1 MLFLDQIVTYYGNV
15 QALKG
20 VSFDVGKG
28 EMVALIGSNGAGKTT
43 ILRTISGLLSPRS
56 GRIRF
61 MDEEISGRPPFEV
74 IKRGIAHSPEG
85 RRVWPDMTVFENLRM
100 GAYLRKE
107 EEAIK
112 EDMERMY
119 ELFPILTQRRD
130 QLAGSLSG
138 GEQQMLAIA
147 RALMSKPRLLLL
159 DEPSLGLAPIM
170 VERVA
175 ETVVRLNRSGMTI
188 LLVEQNANLALMISS
203 RAYVLQTGKIILSGK
218 SADLLV
224 NDEVRKVY
232 LGRRTDE
239 ERGSTNGR

>member
-1 MLFLDQIVTYYGNV
+1 MLSLNGVVVYYGNV

-20 VSFDVGKG
+20 ISLKVMGG

-43 ILRTISGLLSPRS
+43 TLRTVSGLLSPRS
-56 GRIRF
+56 GEIRF
-61 MDEEISGRPPFEV
+61 QDELISGLPPFEI
-74 IKRGIAHSPEG
+74 IKRGIAHCPEG

-100 GAYLRKE
+100 GGYLRKGSAE
-107 EEAIK
+107 IK
-112 EDMERMY
+112 GDLEKMY
-119 ELFPILTQRRD
+119 ALFPRLKERRN

-147 RALMSKPRLLLL
+147 RALMSKPKLLLL

-175 ETVVRLNRSGMTI
+175 ETVVKLNQTGTTI
-188 LLVEQNANLALMISS
+188 LLVEQNANLALKISS
-203 RAYVLQTGKIILSGK
+203 RAYVLQVGRITLFGKAS
-218 SADLLV
+218 DLLV

-232 LGRRTDE
+232 LGKA
-239 ERGSTNGR
+239 N

>member
-1 MLFLDQIVTYYGNV
+1 MLSLTGIVTYYGNV

-20 VSFDVGKG
+20 ISFEVRAG

-43 ILRTISGLLSPRS
+43 VLRTISGLLSPRS
-56 GRIRF
+56 G
-61 MDEEISGRPPFEV
+61 EILFQGEGIGGRPPFEI
-74 IKRGIAHSPEG
+74 IKKGIAHCPEG

-100 GAYLRKE
+100 GGYLRKD
-107 EEAIK
+107 AGGIK
-112 EDMERMY
+112 EDLERMY
-119 ELFPILTQRRD
+119 ELFPRLIERRG

-147 RALMSKPRLLLL
+147 RALMSKPTLLLL

-175 ETVVRLNRSGMTI
+175 ETAVKLNRSGMTI
-188 LLVEQNANLALMISS
+188 LLVEQNANLALTISC
-203 RAYVLQTGKIILSGK
+203 RAYVLQTGKIILSGA
-218 SADLLV
+218 SGDLLV

-232 LGRRTDE
+232 LGKA
-239 ERGSTNGR
+239 G

>member
-1 MLFLDQIVTYYGNV
+1 MLSLTGIVTFYGNV

-20 VSFDVGKG
+20 ISFDVREG

-43 ILRTISGLLSPRS
+43 TLRTISGLLSPRS
-56 GRIRF
+56 GEIRF
-61 MDEEISGRPPFEV
+61 QAEGIGGRPPFEI
-74 IKRGIAHSPEG
+74 IKRGIAHCPEG

-100 GAYLRKE
+100 GGYLRKDPGG
-107 EEAIK
+107 IK

-119 ELFPILTQRRD
+119 ALFPRLIERRD

-147 RALMSKPRLLLL
+147 RALMSKPKLLLL
-159 DEPSLGLAPIM
+159 DEPSLGLAPII

-175 ETVVRLNRSGMTI
+175 ETVVALNQSGMTI
-188 LLVEQNANLALMISS
+188 LLVEQNANLALKISL
-203 RAYVLQTGKIILSGK
+203 RAYVLQVGKIILSGK
-218 SADLLV
+218 SSDLLV

-232 LGRRTDE
+232 LGK
-239 ERGSTNGR
+239 TN

>member
-1 MLFLDQIVTYYGNV
+1 MLSLTGIVTYYGNV

-20 VSFDVGKG
+20 ISFEVKAG
-28 EMVALIGSNGAGKTT
+28 EMVTLIGSNGAGKTT

-56 GRIRF
+56 GEIRF
-61 MDEEISGRPPFEV
+61 QGEGIGGRPPFEI
-74 IKRGIAHSPEG
+74 IKKGIAHCPEG

-100 GAYLRKE
+100 GGYLRKD
-107 EEAIK
+107 AGGIK
-112 EDMERMY
+112 EDLERMY
-119 ELFPILTQRRD
+119 ELFPRLVERRG

-147 RALMSKPRLLLL
+147 RALMSKPTLLLL

-175 ETVVRLNRSGMTI
+175 ETAVTLNRSGMTI
-188 LLVEQNANLALMISS
+188 LLVEQNANLALTISC
-203 RAYVLQTGKIILSGK
+203 RAYVLQTGKIILSGA
-218 SADLLV
+218 SGDLLV

-232 LGRRTDE
+232 LGKAD
-239 ERGSTNGR
+239 